1 MNKID
6 FIGDIHGYADKLKAL
21 LLKMGYEYNEKN
33 GFQHSERKV
42 IFVGDYIDRGAKNFE
57 VVNIVRKMVESG
69 NAIAL
74 CGNHEHN
81 AICFNTKIREGYLR
95 KHSIKNFVQHA
106 STLIE
111 FQGKQKEYDDM
122 IAWFKTLPLYYETDQ
137 FRVVH
142 ASWDDDSI
150 EYLRKHTNN
159 GVLTD
164 NQYQELI
171 NWEGPL
177 NQAIEIICKGKEKT
191 LPHSMSFKD
200 KDGAERT
207 EIRIKWWLNPQ
218 QHSLKELSIIKIQDL
233 SDDILVDDT
242 GDFYKYNEKPVF
254 FGHYWLEG
262 SPELM
267 QQNVCCLDYSVAK
280 KGLLCAYRYNGEN
293 KLTNDNF
300 VWV

>member
-1 MNKID
+1 MDKID
-6 FIGDIHGYADKLKAL
+6 FIGDIHGYADKLKTL
-21 LLKMGYEYNEKN
+21 LLTMGYEYTEKN
-33 GFQHSERKV
+33 GFHHPDRKV
-42 IFVGDYIDRGAKNFE
+42 IFVGDYIDRGSENFE
-57 VVNIVRKMVESG
+57 VVKIVRKMVASG

-106 STLIE
+106 STLTE

-122 IAWFKTLPLYYETDQ
+122 IAWFKTLPLYYETEH

-150 EYLRKHTNN
+150 EYLRKYTNN
-159 GVLTD
+159 GVLSD

-177 NQAIEIICKGKEKT
+177 NQAIEIVCKGKEKT
-191 LPHSMSFKD
+191 LPHGMSFKD

-242 GDFYKYNEKPVF
+242 GDFYKDTEKPVF

-280 KGLLCAYRYNGEN
+280 GGILCAYRYSGEA